1 MFFENNRIENINE
14 NVDYDKLKKF
24 EIDRGMPYYEEDVAS
39 QWNAYA
45 QQYGSKHGL
54 TYSEQL
60 SFGYMC
66 SSLFGGMGYSCST
79 EMYYKEEE
87 IFDDAI
93 DSLNRLRES
102 GIPEDEVIK
111 KLFEHI
117 FKIYSEKIE
126 EYSFKT
132 EKLNLKISLS
142 MLEHLDDVPGDSKS
156 EKFRTLMR
164 EYLHK

>member
-1 MFFENNRIENINE
+1 MKKLITILLVFAMSLSLLAGCGGSDSASNKDNTNTNTNSDVENNQQEEERGEVTVSY
-14 NVDYDKLKKF
+14 NVTDYATGDTLTC
-24 EIDRGMPYYEEDVAS
+24 E
-39 QWNAYA
+39 
-45 QQYGSKHGL
+45 L
-54 TYSEQL
+54 TYD
-60 SFGYMC
+60 
-66 SSLFGGMGYSCST
+66 SSLIS
-79 EMYYKEEE
+79 KEEE

>member
-1 MFFENNRIENINE
+1 MFFENNSIENIDE
-14 NVDYDKLKKF
+14 NVDYDELKKF
-24 EIDRGMPYYEEDVAS
+24 AIDSGMPYYEGDVAS

-111 KLFEHI
+111 KLFRHI

-156 EKFRTLMR
+156 EKFRTVMR

>member
-1 MFFENNRIENINE
+1 M
-14 NVDYDKLKKF
+14 
-24 EIDRGMPYYEEDVAS
+24 
-39 QWNAYA
+39 
-45 QQYGSKHGL
+45 
-54 TYSEQL
+54 
-60 SFGYMC
+60 
-66 SSLFGGMGYSCST
+66 
-79 EMYYKEEE
+79 
-87 IFDDAI
+87 
-93 DSLNRLRES
+93 NRLRES

-132 EKLNLKISLS
+132 EKLNMKISLS
-142 MLEHLDDVPGDSKS
+142 MMEHLDHVPGKTKS

>member
-1 MFFENNRIENINE
+1 MFFENNRIENIDE
-14 NVDYDKLKKF
+14 NVDYDELKKF
-24 EIDRGMPYYEEDVAS
+24 AIDRGMPYYEEDVAS

-45 QQYGSKHGL
+45 QHYGSKHGL

-93 DSLNRLRES
+93 NSLSKLQGS
-102 GIPEDEVIK
+102 GISEEEVMK
-111 KLFEHI
+111 KLFSHI

-132 EKLNLKISLS
+132 EKLNMKISLS
-142 MLEHLDDVPGDSKS
+142 MMEHLDHVPGKTKS